1 MSRAFFAC
9 VFAVVSSSALAE
21 ERNCSASPLAQL
33 LQAITG
39 PNCTGDVNCNA
50 DPVCQG
56 PVAACNDSCCDDG
69 CADELLS
76 SLDMVSGDCDGS
88 LECSAKTQADTCPEQ
103 EALSEALAN
112 EAACPKVHHLRRALI
127 HLRAAGLTKEADRIE
142 PQLTRLETKVELDR
156 KQAQLEG
163 LQREIVNLRKAL
175 TLEESATGPSG
186 QVLVRCQ
193 VIELSPQK
201 LRAAGVDFLKPAR
214 GVATCIDADQV
225 KQLLRLVSRPELGH
239 VVARPTII
247 TLSGHEAQFT
257 SGREM
262 PFVQR
267 SADGQPTISYKEVG
281 THLKLL
287 PTVLNNGNIGL
298 TADVRVSRIEPSGK
312 DESGANLDDTC
323 HLLPECIKSH
333 VFRTGVELSPGQ
345 SVVLSLGTDKREAT
359 EECRT
364 LRIPYLG
371 IPVSLV
377 KNTAE
382 DVQTIVLLSP
392 QAMEMEP
399 QPYSDRQAVFSQP
412 IQRKQ

>member
-1 MSRAFFAC
+1 MYRAFLAF
-9 VFAVVSSSALAE
+9 VFAVASSSALAE
-21 ERNCSASPLAQL
+21 ETNCIASPLAQL

-39 PNCTGDVNCNA
+39 PNCTGDANCNA

-56 PVAACNDSCCDDG
+56 PVAACNNSCCDKE
-69 CADELLS
+69 CEDELLS
-76 SLDMVSGDCDGS
+76 SLDMVSADCDGS
-88 LECSAKTQADTCPEQ
+88 LECSAKAQTDTCPEQ

-156 KQAQLEG
+156 KQAQLEA
-163 LQREIVNLRKAL
+163 LQREIVDLRKAL
-175 TLEESATGPSG
+175 TLEESATGPGS

-193 VIELSPQK
+193 VIEVSPQK
-201 LRAAGVDFLKPAR
+201 LRAAGVDFLEPAR
-214 GVATCIDADQV
+214 GVATCIGADQV

-262 PFVQR
+262 PFVHR
-267 SADGQPTISYKEVG
+267 SADGEPTISYKDVG

-287 PTVLNNGNIGL
+287 PTVLDNGNIGL

-312 DESGANLDDTC
+312 DESCAKRNDTR
-323 HLLPECIKSH
+323 HLSPECIKSDA
-333 VFRTGVELSPGQ
+333 FRTGVELSPGQ
-345 SVVLSLGTDKREAT
+345 SVVLSLGTDKREAA

-364 LRIPYLG
+364 VRIPYLG
-371 IPVSLV
+371 IPIRFV
-377 KNTAE
+377 KSTNE

-392 QAMEMEP
+392 QAMDMEP
-399 QPYSDRQAVFSQP
+399 QAYSDRQAVFSQP